1 VNIERI
7 IWILVHP
14 TPYNI
19 YLLNELLERL
29 PVPSEAVYRWETLP
43 SHPWGVL
50 PDRRFPWQLMMRGGG
65 PGADLRDIAARDRG
79 TLFIFAGWRDRS
91 IAPLLARRWRAGLPF
106 AFWMDTPRITDNLV
120 RRAAQQVLVLI
131 GRRAAAMLATGRPAI
146 EAFVRMGFDPEHVLD
161 FPFVVDPAHFAPAN
175 DIRADRRLAAAQEP
189 MVRFLQCGR
198 LIDRLKGQRVAL
210 EALSIAQRKVPGT
223 RLELWISGSGPD
235 RKVLEAA
242 ARALHIDD
250 SVRFLGW
257 TDYGELPALFAQ
269 ADALVMPSHWDP
281 FPVTVIEA
289 MVAGLPILG
298 SRACG
303 TVVERV
309 EHGRTGWIH
318 EPGDARSLAAHML
331 ELAHSSERLP
341 AMGREASAAS
351 QDWGVARCADTL
363 SSLLRGSRTMHR

>member
-7 IWILVHP
+7 TWVLVHP

-19 YLLNELLERL
+19 YLLNEMVDRL

-43 SHPWGVL
+43 SHPWAAL
-50 PDRRFPWQLMMRGGG
+50 PERRFPWKVIMGGG
-65 PGADLRDIAARDRG
+65 APDADLRALAARDRG

-120 RRAAQQVLVLI
+120 RRAAQQLLVLI

-146 EAFVRMGFDPEHVLD
+146 DAFVRMGFDPDYVHD
-161 FPFVVDPAHFAPAN
+161 FPFVVDPAHFASAV
-175 DIRADRRLAAAQEP
+175 DIRAGRRLAAAQET

-210 EALSIAQRKVPGT
+210 EALAIAQREVTGT

-235 RKVLEAA
+235 RDVLMDA
-242 ARALHIDD
+242 ARAMRIDHN
-250 SVRFLGW
+250 VRFLGW
-257 TDYGELPALFAQ
+257 TDYGELPELFAQ

-309 EHGRTGWIH
+309 EPGRTGLIH
-318 EPGDARSLAAHML
+318 EPGDARSLAKHMV
-331 ELAHSSERLP
+331 ELARSSERLQ
-341 AMGREASAAS
+341 AMGREASSAS
-351 QDWGVARCADTL
+351 RDWGVARCAESL
-363 SSLLRGSRTMHR
+363 SSLLNGSRTLHR